1 MSAVADAA
9 ATGMP
14 LFMPAPD
21 PSHTATGKA
30 AFSKATM
37 RHSVLLEEHSRLNLN
52 THQQQHQSSHQSFS
66 ATPVG
71 RPLIHKHSLA
81 LSCCI
86 VLPNMLINLC
96 PFFHYS
102 HTKSPPCS
110 PPVDVTRCT
119 IRRVCPLMA
128 IITSTR
134 SRTSCNPSNT
144 VPRPCRGTRVIS
156 SKGISN

>member
-1 MSAVADAA
+1 MPYERTGSNSESNEGNQSAPWMSAVADAA

-37 RHSVLLEEHSRLNLN
+37 RHSVVLEEHSRLNSH

-71 RPLIHKHSLA
+71 RPLIHQHSLA

-96 PFFHYS
+96 
-102 HTKSPPCS
+102 CS
-110 PPVDVTRCT
+110 FPITVTQS
-119 IRRVCPLMA
+119 LLHA
-128 IITSTR
+128 GLESTSLGA
-134 SRTSCNPSNT
+134 SFGECAH
-144 VPRPCRGTRVIS
+144 
-156 SKGISN
+156 